1 MALFYITAFAGIYRY
16 NNIMNKHDVIII
28 GAGPAG
34 LFTGIHCAGKYVK
47 VCVLEKK
54 LSAGQK
60 LLISGGR
67 KGNISHIGEVEEFI
81 PHYGDNGKF
90 LKPALYNFPNKK
102 LIEFFTSKGLKL
114 INNDDGN
121 IFPQSL
127 KAVDVLNLL
136 IKESKNA
143 GVTIKY
149 GQEVKDIIYED
160 NFFKVITNSCKYTS
174 KYLVLATGGKSYPLT
189 GSTGDGY
196 AFAKKSGHAVI
207 EPKPALT
214 SVYIKNHPF
223 ADLSGMSFKNINI
236 FLYRNNKKVKKASGD
251 LLINHKGI
259 SGPVV
264 LNMSRYIVP
273 EDVIKIC
280 FIAPDARELFRR
292 EFYENIENRH
302 EIQLKSI
309 FNKYLLPK
317 RLIQTIFQIIN
328 ISEDIAF
335 TNMDKKRRNLIMEMF
350 MEFPLTVECLGDFD
364 VAMVTRGGVS
374 LKQVN
379 PKTMESRLIKNLY
392 FVGEIL
398 DIDGDTGGYNLQAAF
413 STAAMAGDIIKK
425 GLSLVSY
432 K

>member
-1 MALFYITAFAGIYRY
+1 MYLLKKWLCHAEFISASKIEILKRVQNDIILRGYFLFLFYHSMALFYITAFAGIYRY

-47 VCVLEKK
+47 VCVLEKT

-214 SVYIKNHPF
+214 SVYIKNQAMLEKKKNKNYP
-223 ADLSGMSFKNINI
+223 LNIMSF
-236 FLYRNNKKVKKASGD
+236 
-251 LLINHKGI
+251 
-259 SGPVV
+259 
-264 LNMSRYIVP
+264 
-273 EDVIKIC
+273 
-280 FIAPDARELFRR
+280 
-292 EFYENIENRH
+292 
-302 EIQLKSI
+302 
-309 FNKYLLPK
+309 
-317 RLIQTIFQIIN
+317 
-328 ISEDIAF
+328 
-335 TNMDKKRRNLIMEMF
+335 
-350 MEFPLTVECLGDFD
+350 
-364 VAMVTRGGVS
+364 
-374 LKQVN
+374 
-379 PKTMESRLIKNLY
+379 
-392 FVGEIL
+392 
-398 DIDGDTGGYNLQAAF
+398 
-413 STAAMAGDIIKK
+413 
-425 GLSLVSY
+425 
-432 K
+432 